1 MKFDELRNYL
11 ENEIKLGKVTV
22 SNDPN
27 KLGSS
32 KRYQFIAVLSLF
44 ENNGEATWEQIKTR
58 LGQLDPTYTGGP
70 EVFTSIVKKKVAEKV
85 KQGKFRLLD
94 YDTYD
99 KRQKT
104 VIINI
109 CEEKIQ
115 KTQSWVIKPGYKGR
129 DWNKHL
135 ENNIIGMGVRNFDL
149 SKVFNAHQ

>member
-11 ENEIKLGKVTV
+11 ENEIKLGKVTYPP
-22 SNDPN
+22 DAEQ
-27 KLGSS
+27 LGSS
-32 KRYQFIAVLSLF
+32 KKYQFIAVLSLF

-70 EVFTSIVKKKVAEKV
+70 EVRTSIVKKKVAEE
-85 KQGKFRLLD
+85 KQDKFHLLD

-104 VIINI
+104 VITNI

-115 KTQSWVIKPGYKGR
+115 KTQSWVIKPGWKG
-129 DWNKHL
+129 DNWKEQL
-135 ENNIIGMGVRNFDL
+135 EKL
-149 SKVFNAHQ
+149 CA